1 MSEPVIIETLELGGL
16 PVARLDRR
24 RTAALLIELARS
36 RRGDRPWIGTS
47 VNGQVISDAARD
59 ESLREAMLYADVIS
73 CDGQPLVMM
82 ARRLTGLALPE
93 RVATTDLFHDIARAC
108 EERPASMFFLGATEE
123 ENRKA
128 VENVQRDYPHLR
140 IAGRLHGFHDHAEW
154 VRHVRRINEIGPDIL
169 WLSLGVPREQQ
180 FYMRFAH
187 VLTGV
192 GLIKTSG
199 GLFNFLSGSAPR
211 APRWMQDAGLEWAH
225 RMARDPG
232 RLARRYLT
240 SNPVAAML
248 LLTRSKRG
256 QTARTLSAGQP

>member
-1 MSEPVIIETLELGGL
+1 MSDPITIETLELGGL
-16 PVARLDRR
+16 PVARLDRQ
-24 RTAALLIELARS
+24 RTAALLIDLALT

-47 VNGQVISDAARD
+47 VNGQVISDTARD
-59 ESLREAMLYADVIS
+59 QSLREAMLYADVIS
-73 CDGQPLVMM
+73 CDGQPLVLM
-82 ARRLTGLALPE
+82 ARRLTGLTLPE
-93 RVATTDLFHDIARAC
+93 RVATTDLFHDVADAC
-108 EERPASMFFLGATEE
+108 RDRPATMFFLGATED
-123 ENRKA
+123 ENRRA
-128 VENVQRDYPHLR
+128 VDNVREAYPHLK

-154 VRHVRRINEIGPDIL
+154 VRHVRQINEIGPDIL

-211 APRWMQDAGLEWAH
+211 APLWMQDACLEWAY

-232 RLARRYLT
+232 RLAKRYLT

-256 QTARTLSAGQP
+256 RTARILNAGQQ